1 MSNYKRVLFFV
12 KSMYGGGAQRVIINL
27 ATGFKKKGLDV
38 GVVSL
43 YDRCDYE
50 IGFPVSMFPLNV
62 SETNKS
68 INDNVVAANNIAE
81 KLQVTNSD
89 ILVVCSSS
97 ATLYEYAIYFFEKAK
112 SKPALIAALTNEPTM
127 SPSKKA
133 DQEKR
138 DEMFHKVYELG
149 GRFVFQTQSARD
161 YFGEDIAEKSMI
173 INNPISP
180 DLPEPFCGK
189 RQRKIVSVGRLNFQK
204 NYPLLIASFK
214 RFLKTHADYI
224 LEIYGEGEEREKLQS
239 IIGQETRIKLVGFT
253 NDLYNRINNAMAFI
267 MTSDF
272 EGVSNA
278 MLEALS
284 LGIPTIVTDCPAYG
298 ARMFID
304 NYENGIIIPLNDEN
318 AVVKALSDVVDSAD
332 LRGKMSQKS
341 VEIRRLLSVEHICD
355 QYIELIEGN

>member
-1 MSNYKRVLFFV
+1 
-12 KSMYGGGAQRVIINL
+12 MYGGGAQRVIINL
-27 ATGFKKKGLDV
+27 ATGYKKKGLDV

-43 YDRCDYE
+43 YDRCEYK
-50 IGFPVSMFPLNV
+50 IGIPVSMFTLNV

-68 INDNVVAANNIAE
+68 INNNVVVANSMSE

-97 ATLYEYAIYFFEKAK
+97 ATLYEYAVYFFEKAK
-112 SKPALIAALTNEPTM
+112 SKPAFIAALTNEPTM

-138 DEMFHKVYELG
+138 DEMFRKVYELG
-149 GRFVFQTQSARD
+149 GKFVFQTQSARD
-161 YFGEDIAEKSMI
+161 YFGKNIATKSMI

-180 DLPEPFCGK
+180 DLPEPFCGH

-204 NYPLLIASFK
+204 NYPLLISAFK
-214 RFLKTHADYI
+214 RFLITHADYI
-224 LEIYGEGEEREKLQS
+224 LEIYGEGEEREKLQAL
-239 IIGQETRIKLVGFT
+239 IGQENRIKLVGFT
-253 NDLYNRINNAMAFI
+253 NDLYNRINNATAFI

-284 LGIPTIVTDCPAYG
+284 LGVPTIVTDCPAYG
-298 ARMFID
+298 ASKFID

-318 AVVKALSDVVDSAD
+318 AVVKALSDVVESAD
-332 LRGKMSQKS
+332 LRWKLSKKS
-341 VEIRRLLSVEHICD
+341 VEIRHLLSIEHICD
-355 QYIELIEGN
+355 QYIKLIEGN